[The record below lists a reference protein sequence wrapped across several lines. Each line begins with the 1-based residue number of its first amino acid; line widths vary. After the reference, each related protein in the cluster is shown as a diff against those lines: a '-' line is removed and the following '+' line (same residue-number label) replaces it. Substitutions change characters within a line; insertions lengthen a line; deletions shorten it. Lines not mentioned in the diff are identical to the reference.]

1 MQIEVLQ
8 FLLDAQSGL
17 RSQPVDRDSPD
28 HDDLQGVER
37 ALPDCDWFELEEFRN
52 DTGFDALRRE
62 FSTTDIEF

>member
-8 FLLDAQSGL
+8 FLLEAQSGL
-17 RSQPVDRDSPD
+17 RSQPIDRDPSD

-52 DTGFDALRRE
+52 DAGSDALRWE
-62 FSTTDIEF
+62 FNSTDIEF